1 MPDWKKLLDDA
12 SEQVGQGIKVAGKGL
27 RSAADEARKVAGIG
41 VGTIGVE
48 LGRSGYSLGD
58 KITGI
63 VRLKLTEPIR
73 AARLVVVLE
82 ASRKRYVTQ
91 RGSDG
96 RVSPVQRTET
106 LINHEVEV
114 AGERSYDSGS
124 HRFTVHLP
132 TKIDAK
138 INERAGDPWSDGRP
152 KHHQRRRDRFDRSDM
167 PCPKIFGPERGG
179 TSGLQPLPHTKDH
192 QTNAR
197 PKDRIGIGQHDKGQ
211 RKGQHLNR
219 NNPADAKAV
228 NRPAGNEGR
237 DDCRNRIKR
246 HQGNECD
253 QGPTFDLSQ
262 VNLLKEQG
270 GAPCRCF
277 RRLRH
282 CRVRA
287 ADIALR

>member
-1 MPDWKKLLDDA
+1 MPLTSFLTTANSVLDSQATGRRVVYYRAMPDWKKLLDDA

-27 RSAADEARKVAGIG
+27 GSAADEARKVAGIG
-41 VGTIGVE
+41 VGTIGME

-58 KITGI
+58 KITGV
-63 VRLKLTEPIR
+63 VRLKLTEPIQ

-138 INERAGDPWSDGRP
+138 INV
-152 KHHQRRRDRFDRSDM
+152 
-167 PCPKIFGPERGG
+167 GG
-179 TSGLQPLPHTKDH
+179 TLGDVL
-192 QTNAR
+192 NAAQAVKSMTESPIKWKLR
-197 PKDRIGIGQHDKGQ
+197 AILDIPWK
-211 RKGQHLNR
+211 R
-219 NNPADAKAV
+219 NLSKQIDLAV
-228 NRPAGNEGR
+228 RE
-237 DDCRNRIKR
+237 
-246 HQGNECD
+246 
-253 QGPTFDLSQ
+253 
-262 VNLLKEQG
+262 
-270 GAPCRCF
+270 
-277 RRLRH
+277 
-282 CRVRA
+282 
-287 ADIALR
+287 